1 MPKLTPV
8 DHNPFAGGDLANMMG
23 QSQSSGPASPV
34 DTQSMGMMKWLI
46 DQGHDPLDEKFDS
59 LFGDVHEGPRPDNQS
74 VAEMFKN
81 DMTQAPRSFDPA
93 SIGAKL
99 APDGNHYLSDP
110 QRAGKYLLMRN

>member
-8 DHNPFAGGDLANMMG
+8 DHNPFAGDMGNAMG
-23 QSQSSGPASPV
+23 QIGQDSTAAPVSPNELHG
-34 DTQSMGMMKWLI
+34 MGMMKWLI
-46 DQGHDPLDEKFDS
+46 DQGHDPLDEKFGS
-59 LFGDVHEGPRPDNQS
+59 LFGNPEPQDRQS
-74 VAEMFKN
+74 LGE
-81 DMTQAPRSFDPA
+81 DLRRSLTSPPQSFDPA